1 MKRMRMQRALWY
13 LGTPG
18 TTVTSMLGSGP
29 AGSAS
34 PACLSC
40 SGGPAGEAAG
50 VLAAT
55 VMPGTSVSSGSDAEA
70 VSEAGSESAAGSG
83 SGADLDAGAD
93 LGSGADSG
101 SALPATVAGS
111 ASSGGWSP

>member
-1 MKRMRMQRALWY
+1 MDAAWVREAPGYSGDLSGWSGRQARHGVQPAFRAAARVILSRSLSPMKRMRMQRALWY

-29 AGSAS
+29 GGSTS

-55 VMPGTSVSSGSDAEA
+55 VMPET
-70 VSEAGSESAAGSG
+70 
-83 SGADLDAGAD
+83 
-93 LGSGADSG
+93 
-101 SALPATVAGS
+101 
-111 ASSGGWSP
+111 